1 MDEKAV
7 KKPHMLMLESR
18 NKLSF
23 SGVTQIGAFDEEML
37 TVYTDYGE
45 ITVNGEN
52 IQVSVMNTETG
63 EVCAQGKIDSVKYSD
78 KYSKR
83 TSFFAKVLK

>member
-45 ITVNGEN
+45 ITVNGE
-52 IQVSVMNTETG
+52 T
-63 EVCAQGKIDSVKYSD
+63 K
-78 KYSKR
+78 
-83 TSFFAKVLK
+83 KVYQSIPLNVLLERKLELIEE